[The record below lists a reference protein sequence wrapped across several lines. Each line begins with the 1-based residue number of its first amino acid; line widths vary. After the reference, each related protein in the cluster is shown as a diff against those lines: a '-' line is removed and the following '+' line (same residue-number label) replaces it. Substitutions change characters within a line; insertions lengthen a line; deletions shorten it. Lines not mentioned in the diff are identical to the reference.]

1 MAPVASSNPNHDMN
15 ALFSRALYRIAQ
27 ALTLFSLAASMAWA
41 VSPFIARDIRIE
53 GLQRVEPGTVFAT
66 LPFRVGETYTD
77 EKGTAAI
84 RALFGLGLFKDIRIE
99 VKDDVVVVLLEER
112 PIIASIDFIGTKEFD
127 KEALRKALKE
137 IGLSDGRPYDRSLA
151 DLAEQDI
158 KRQYVNRSLYGVDIV
173 TTITPVERNR
183 VNLTFN
189 VTEGDMAKI
198 KQIQFVG
205 NKVFKS
211 STLEDLMDLNSGNW
225 MSWYTKSDRY
235 SRPKLN
241 ADLET
246 LRSFYLARGYLDFRI
261 DSTQVSISPNKQDLS
276 VTINIFEGEMFA
288 VSSVRLQGYYL
299 GKDDEFKTMI
309 GIKVGQAYN
318 AEDVTKTTAAF
329 TEYFGNFGFAF
340 ARVEAVNEIDRSTNR
355 VALVLQADP
364 SRRAYV
370 RKINLTG
377 NSRTRDEIIRRQ
389 AARPS
394 RRRRKAFRRQAG
406 PGRSAARRQGRQAV
420 VQCGQERH
428 APARRANRQ
437 DHGPRRHRLA
447 PRGRAADRSGQ
458 GGGQRPHPG
467 HARDPGDARRRDHR
481 GRQAHRFDPGDAGL
495 ALSQAGGPVDQP

>member
-1 MAPVASSNPNHDMN
+1 MN
-15 ALFSRALYRIAQ
+15 ALISRALYRIAQ
-27 ALTLFSLAASMAWA
+27 ALTLFALAASMAWA

-127 KEALRKALKE
+127 KDALRKAMRE

-158 KRQYVNRSLYGVDIV
+158 KRQYVNRSLYGVEIV
-173 TTITPVERNR
+173 TTITPVDRNR

-205 NKVFKS
+205 NKIFKS

-246 LRSFYLARGYLDFRI
+246 LRSYYLAQPKFATRISKTRRVSQSSSDRTMTHLAECGFR
-261 DSTQVSISPNKQDLS
+261 
-276 VTINIFEGEMFA
+276 
-288 VSSVRLQGYYL
+288 
-299 GKDDEFKTMI
+299 
-309 GIKVGQAYN
+309 
-318 AEDVTKTTAAF
+318 
-329 TEYFGNFGFAF
+329 
-340 ARVEAVNEIDRSTNR
+340 
-355 VALVLQADP
+355 
-364 SRRAYV
+364 
-370 RKINLTG
+370 
-377 NSRTRDEIIRRQ
+377 
-389 AARPS
+389 
-394 RRRRKAFRRQAG
+394 AG
-406 PGRSAARRQGRQAV
+406 PGR
-420 VQCGQERH
+420 
-428 APARRANRQ
+428 
-437 DHGPRRHRLA
+437 
-447 PRGRAADRSGQ
+447 
-458 GGGQRPHPG
+458 
-467 HARDPGDARRRDHR
+467 ARDADINIIYYEFVGI
-481 GRQAHRFDPGDAGL
+481 
-495 ALSQAGGPVDQP
+495 